1 MHDFGSVLQRYFFLE
16 TSAFNETETIDEIND
31 IHANNCDYTNV
42 HSRE

>member
-1 MHDFGSVLQRYFFLE
+1 MISDPFYRDTFFLE

-42 HSRE
+42 HSQE